1 MKIIRFAD
9 KDAWI
14 KETSIIIEN
23 FLAKHA
29 ESVLALSGGSTPY
42 PVYDYIS
49 LPPGHHIHITQ
60 VDERVVHPSSS
71 DSNQKNILE
80 AIPPK
85 DNPKAQFH
93 MIPVEKGWKSATR
106 NYRHTLDTLEEL
118 PRLTILG
125 IGNDGHFASIFPQ
138 TDHILPDFQRKDRVI
153 STIAPDYMPVP
164 ERISMTTEFILQSD
178 QIIILVGSDKADI
191 LKKLQLS
198 HTSSYDYPAKILDGY
213 DNVTVYTYPFIS

>member
-9 KDAWI
+9 KDSWI
-14 KETSIIIEN
+14 KETSIIIEK
-23 FLAKHA
+23 FIAKHA

-49 LPPGHHIHITQ
+49 FPPGHHIHITQ

-93 MIPVEKGWKSATR
+93 MIPVEKGWRSAIK
-106 NYRHTLDTLEEL
+106 NYRHTLDTIEEL

-125 IGNDGHFASIFPQ
+125 IGSDGHFASIFPQ
-138 TDHILPDFQRKDRVI
+138 SDYILPDYHRKDRVI
-153 STIAPDYMPVP
+153 ATTAPDYMPVA

-178 QIIILVGSDKADI
+178 QIIILVGPDKADI
-191 LKKLQLS
+191 LKKIQLP
-198 HTSSYDYPAKILDGY
+198 HTSSYDYPAKILDNH

>member
-14 KETSIIIEN
+14 KETSIIIER

-29 ESVLALSGGSTPY
+29 ESVLTLSGGSTPY
-42 PVYDYIS
+42 PVYDFVS

-60 VDERVVHPSSS
+60 VDERVVHPSST
-71 DSNQKNILE
+71 DSNQNHILQ

-85 DNPKAQFH
+85 ENPKANFH
-93 MIPVEKGWKSATR
+93 MIPVEKGWKSATKA
-106 NYRHTLDTLEEL
+106 YRHTLDNLEEL

-138 TDHILPDFQRKDRVI
+138 TDDILPDFQRKDRVI
-153 STIAPDYMPVP
+153 ATTAPDYMPVR
-164 ERISMTTEFILQSD
+164 ERISLTTEFILESD
-178 QIIILVGSDKADI
+178 QIIILVGPDKADT
-191 LKKLQLS
+191 LKKIQLPN
-198 HTSSYDYPAKILDGY
+198 TSSYDYPAKILEGY
-213 DNVTVYTYPFIS
+213 ENVTVYTYPFVS